1 MIKRLLPSPI
11 LSLVIA
17 VLWLMLNQSLGAG
30 DLLMALLL
38 AWVVPL
44 FTNSLRPTPVR
55 IRKPWLFAKL
65 VLLVNY
71 DILVSNLK
79 VARLILRPGAND
91 VPSRF
96 VRIPLD
102 VRDPNALAVLS
113 IVLCLTPGT
122 AWGEIA
128 LDRSALLMHVLE
140 LKEEEADDFV
150 AMIKRRYERPLMEI
164 FE

>member
-1 MIKRLLPSPI
+1 MIKRLLPSPL
-11 LSLVIA
+11 LSLLILILWLVLKQSLDLSDWLLAIALA
-17 VLWLMLNQSLGAG
+17 VL
-30 DLLMALLL
+30 
-38 AWVVPL
+38 VPL
-44 FTNSLRPTPVR
+44 FTDSLRPTPVR
-55 IRKPWLFAKL
+55 IRKPWLFARL
-65 VLLVNY
+65 ILLINY

-79 VARLILRPGAND
+79 VARLILSPRAND
-91 VPSRF
+91 WTSRF

-113 IVLCLTPGT
+113 IALCLTPGT
-122 AWGEIA
+122 AWAELA

-140 LKEEEADDFV
+140 LEEDGVDDFV

>member
-1 MIKRLLPSPI
+1 MIKRLLPSPL
-11 LSLVIA
+11 LSLLILI
-17 VLWLMLNQSLGAG
+17 LWPMLTQSL
-30 DLLMALLL
+30 ALSDWLL
-38 AWVVPL
+38 AVILAILVPL

-55 IRKPWLFAKL
+55 IRKPWLFARL
-65 VLLVNY
+65 ILLINY

-79 VARLILRPGAND
+79 VARLILSPRAND
-91 VPSRF
+91 QTSRF

-113 IVLCLTPGT
+113 IALCLTPGT
-122 AWGEIA
+122 AWAELA

-140 LKEEEADDFV
+140 LGEDEVDDFV